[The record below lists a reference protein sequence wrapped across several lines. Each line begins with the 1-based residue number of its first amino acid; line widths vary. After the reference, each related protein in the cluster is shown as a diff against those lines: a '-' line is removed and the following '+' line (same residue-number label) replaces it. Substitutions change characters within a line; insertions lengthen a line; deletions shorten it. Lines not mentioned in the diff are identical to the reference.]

1 MERIWQLQKAKA
13 RLSELVQRAVEGEP
27 QVVTRHEHR
36 AVVVL
41 DYQRYQQLAGHQR
54 SLWEVLGGEPF
65 LTDEE
70 TDQLAARP
78 ADGYREVDL

>member
-1 MERIWQLQKAKA
+1 MERIWQLQQAKA
-13 RLSELVQRAVEGEP
+13 RLSELVQKAVEGEP
-27 QVVTRHEHR
+27 QVVTRHGHR

-41 DYQRYQQLAGHQR
+41 DYERYQQLAGQHR
-54 SLWEVLGGEPF
+54 SLWEVLRGEQF

-70 TDQLAARP
+70 ADQLSTRP